1 MTDFTITINLQ
12 VIILVDA
19 SNFEVWA
26 KAVERCGTQTFQVIA
41 VVGLRAAEGAEEV
54 VGGPSGRTSG
64 NKLQYVHHD
73 VQKVMQNP
81 FYQVQDNE
89 ENESHPIPDLDVTK
103 MKSILLEHHDFTR
116 KGKDDTV
123 YDFTGRWMET
133 CEKYEVAVTGTTSA
147 STQGYSSVAIRPDG
161 HVSNIFPFKASQSPK
176 DAIEHLISLKQSL
189 HIISPPASL

>member
-19 SNFEVWA
+19 SNFEVWE
-26 KAVERCGTQTFQVIA
+26 KAVESCGTQTFQVIA
-41 VVGLRAAEGAEEV
+41 VVGLRSTEGAGKV
-54 VGGPSGRTSG
+54 AGSQSSSASG

-81 FYQVQDNE
+81 FYQVQDKE

-103 MKSILLEHHDFTR
+103 MRSILLEHHDSTR

-123 YDFTGRWMET
+123 YDFTGRWIET
-133 CEKYEVAVTGTTSA
+133 CEKYEVAVTGSTSA